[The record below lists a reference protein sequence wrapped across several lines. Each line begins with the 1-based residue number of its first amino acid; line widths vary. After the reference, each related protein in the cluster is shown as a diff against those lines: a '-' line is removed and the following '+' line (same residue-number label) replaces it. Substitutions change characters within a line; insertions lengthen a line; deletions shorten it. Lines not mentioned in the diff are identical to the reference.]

1 MGSKS
6 EWLMEGG
13 GGEHLPALNVIRVR
27 INQPM
32 PCKMPFDF

>member
-1 MGSKS
+1 MAHG
-6 EWLMEGG
+6 GG